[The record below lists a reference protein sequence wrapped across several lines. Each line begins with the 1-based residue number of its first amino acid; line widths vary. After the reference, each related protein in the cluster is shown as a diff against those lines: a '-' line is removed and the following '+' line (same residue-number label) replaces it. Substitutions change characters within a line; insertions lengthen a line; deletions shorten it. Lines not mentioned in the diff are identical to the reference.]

1 MLITGPSGAG
11 RSTAIHVLEDLGYE
25 GIDNIPLSLVPR
37 LLDGPPLGRPI
48 ALGLDARNRD
58 FNATALIELIDNL
71 TRDPRVALEVL
82 YLDCAPGE
90 LIRRFSETR
99 RRHPLAPAETPTEG
113 IEREIDL
120 LAPIRVRADHLID
133 TSELSP
139 HDLKAEISRWFDPGT
154 TGRLAVSVQ
163 SFSYKRGVPRG
174 VDMIFDCRFLSNP
187 HWDAV
192 LRPLDGRNPSVMA
205 FVRSD
210 PRFDEFFHRLRDLL
224 LMLLPAHQE
233 EGKAHLAIG
242 FGCTGGQHRSVAVA
256 EMLGA
261 ALAEAGWPVSKRHR
275 ELERKGA
282 ASPPADKVSGV

>member
-1 MLITGPSGAG
+1 M
-11 RSTAIHVLEDLGYE
+11 
-25 GIDNIPLSLVPR
+25 
-37 LLDGPPLGRPI
+37 
-48 ALGLDARNRD
+48 
-58 FNATALIELIDNL
+58 
-71 TRDPRVALEVL
+71 
-82 YLDCAPGE
+82 
-90 LIRRFSETR
+90 
-99 RRHPLAPAETPTEG
+99 
-113 IEREIDL
+113 
-120 LAPIRVRADHLID
+120 RADHLID

-210 PRFDEFFHRLRDLL
+210 PRFDEFFHKLRDLL